1 MDYKKIA
8 KALADRLGSQDKAAQ
23 AVGVSQPAY
32 SAWVRGKPIK
42 GDNLV
47 SLLEAAEEY
56 GVVQQAAV
64 IVNNK
69 GGSGKSIMMREID
82 ARFGAG
88 GGGIDSTVENTT
100 NGSVTIRED
109 AYRGEPWEMPM
120 SFLNGELKVSAS
132 GATVAEVVGDSGYD
146 PSDPNAPGSL
156 MPGDRVII
164 DTWDRRPS
172 PPGPF
177 AVFDGLGLVIKLVE
191 IINGHHDPIRLRL
204 SSRNPAYPPYDVTV
218 EEAHIIGRVK
228 GRITRM

>member
-1 MDYKKIA
+1 MNYKKIA
-8 KALADRLGSQDKAAQ
+8 KALADKLGSQDKAAK

-32 SAWVRGKPIK
+32 GAWLKGGTIK
-42 GDNLV
+42 GENL
-47 SLLEAAEEY
+47 LALMEAAEAHGIFQPEAIIMKN
-56 GVVQQAAV
+56 GV
-64 IVNNK
+64 
-69 GGSGKSIMMREID
+69 GKSVVLRELD
-82 ARFGAG
+82 ARLGAG
-88 GGGIDSTVENTT
+88 GGGVDSSVEVTT
-100 NGSVTIRED
+100 NGGVTIHED
-109 AYRGEPWEMPM
+109 AFRSDPWEMPA

-132 GATVAEVVGDSGYD
+132 GATVAEVMGDSGYD

-191 IINGHHDPIRLRL
+191 IIQGHDPIRLRL
-204 SSRNPAYPPYDVTV
+204 ASRNPGYPPYEVTV
-218 EEAHIIGRVK
+218 DEAHIIGRVK

>member
-1 MDYKKIA
+1 MNYKQIA
-8 KALADRLGSQDKAAQ
+8 IELEEKLGSQVKAAK
-23 AVGVSQPAY
+23 AVGVSQPAFG
-32 SAWVRGKPIK
+32 AWTKGKPIK

-47 SLLEAAEEY
+47 ALLEAAEAH
-56 GVVQQAAV
+56 GIITQKQ
-64 IVNNK
+64 IK
-69 GGSGKSIMMREID
+69 MTPGSGRTISLRELD

-88 GGGIDSTVENTT
+88 GGGVDSTVEVKT
-100 NGSVTIRED
+100 NGGVTIHED
-109 AYRGEPWEMPM
+109 AFRGEPWEMPAN
-120 SFLNGELKVSAS
+120 FLNGELKVSAS

-146 PSDPNAPGSL
+146 PSEPNAPGSL

-191 IINGHHDPIRLRL
+191 IVHGSEPIRLRL
-204 SSRNPAYPPYDVTV
+204 ASRNPAYPPYDVTV

>member
-1 MDYKKIA
+1 MNYQKIA
-8 KALADRLGSQDKAAQ
+8 KALVTRLGSQAKAAQ
-23 AVGVSQPAY
+23 AVGVSQPAFG
-32 SAWVRGKPIK
+32 AWIKGKPIK

-47 SLLEAAEEY
+47 SLLEAAEVHGLLGDPTE
-56 GVVQQAAV
+56 
-64 IVNNK
+64 ITNK
-69 GGSGKSIMMREID
+69 LGTGKSIALREID

-88 GGGIDSTVENTT
+88 GGGIDSTVENTSD
-100 NGSVTIRED
+100 GHVAIRED
-109 AYRGEPWEMPM
+109 AFRGEPWEMPT

-164 DTWDRRPS
+164 DTWDKRPS

-191 IINGHHDPIRLRL
+191 IIHGHDPIRLRL
-204 SSRNPAYPPYDVTV
+204 ASRNPAYPPYDVTV